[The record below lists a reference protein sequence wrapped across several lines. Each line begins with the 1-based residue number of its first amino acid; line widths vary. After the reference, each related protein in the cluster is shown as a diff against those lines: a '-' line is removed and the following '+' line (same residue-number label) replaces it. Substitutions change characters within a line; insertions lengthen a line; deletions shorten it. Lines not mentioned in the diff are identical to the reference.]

1 MSTLIFS
8 GGTFLDS
15 YAKMFALMV
24 MSELNQNNRVS
35 SDSAVN
41 GSGENIIPDLLNTE
55 TVSADGEILFSDSK

>member
-1 MSTLIFS
+1 
-8 GGTFLDS
+8 
-15 YAKMFALMV
+15 MV